1 LEPIQEVSVLTQPA
15 SSVGPSRH
23 ADRDLRRAWVA
34 VTSLPVTLVLAMVVG
49 EGIISALGYQSGG
62 QRPAPIGA
70 SAAGQCPALLI
81 LITPGVV
88 AVHYGHRAYRA
99 GRREAAVQLGSAG

>member
-1 LEPIQEVSVLTQPA
+1 
-15 SSVGPSRH
+15 
-23 ADRDLRRAWVA
+23 
-34 VTSLPVTLVLAMVVG
+34 MVVG
-49 EGIISALGYQSGG
+49 EGIISALGYRSGG